1 MAVGLTVLLLDAT
14 VKVQE
19 CEERNKLL
27 KDERESIGRHFQLLK
42 VLVDSSREYS
52 LYVLGSSAP
61 VHAQGSALLPAASSR
76 CRELCSSPSI
86 HEYAKTNE
94 FCVRKA

>member
-52 LYVLGSSAP
+52 LYLSAW
-61 VHAQGSALLPAASSR
+61 L
-76 CRELCSSPSI
+76 
-86 HEYAKTNE
+86 
-94 FCVRKA
+94 